1 MFRLR
6 QFRQATSGAAA
17 VEFALVG
24 SIFIMTMMFV
34 MIVGL
39 ISYISETLD
48 YATTAAAR
56 DIFTGTAQANSATLA
71 TFTQSV
77 CNRLPAGISCGN
89 LVINLYVVPQAV
101 QPSGYYSY
109 VKSDL
114 SGLTIPNLSP
124 GTGQFTLG
132 TRGQYQYLQVIYPI
146 TFLPSGLASVLSSG
160 VTFNGKPAYLA
171 IATTAFRNELF

>member
-1 MFRLR
+1 MSRLL
-6 QFRQATSGAAA
+6 QFYRATSGAAA

-24 SIFIMTMMFV
+24 SMFIMTMMFV
-34 MIVGL
+34 MIIGL
-39 ISYISETLD
+39 IFYIGEAVE

-56 DIFTGTAQANSATLA
+56 DILTGTAQANSATVG

-77 CNRLPAGISCGN
+77 CNRLPAAISCGN
-89 LVINLYVVPQAV
+89 LVINLYVVPQAA

-114 SGLTIPNLSP
+114 SGLTIPPLSP
-124 GTGQFTLG
+124 GSGQFTLG
-132 TRGQYQYLQVIYPI
+132 SRGQYQYLQVIYPI
-146 TFLPSGLASVLSSG
+146 TFLPSGLASMLSNG

>member
-1 MFRLR
+1 MIRLR
-6 QFRQATSGAAA
+6 QFFRATSGGAA

-24 SIFIMTMMFV
+24 SMFV
-34 MIVGL
+34 MTLMLVMVIGL
-39 ISYISETLD
+39 IFYISEAVE

-56 DIFTGTAQANSATLA
+56 DIFTGTAQANSATLG

-77 CNRLPAGISCGN
+77 CNRLPASVTCGN
-89 LVINLYVVPQAV
+89 LVINLYVVPQGT
-101 QPSGYYSY
+101 QPSGYYSF

-124 GTGQFTLG
+124 GSGQFTLG

-146 TFLPSGLASVLSSG
+146 TFLPSGLASMLSSG

>member
-1 MFRLR
+1 ML
-6 QFRQATSGAAA
+6 QFCRATSGAAA

-24 SIFIMTMMFV
+24 SMFIMTMMLV
-34 MIVGL
+34 MVIGA
-39 ISYISETLD
+39 IFYIGEAVD

-56 DIFTGTAQANSATLA
+56 DIFTGTAQANSTTLG

-77 CNRLPAGISCGN
+77 CNRLPAGITCGN
-89 LVINLYVVPQAV
+89 LVINLYVVPQAA

-114 SGLTIPNLSP
+114 SGLTIPALAP
-124 GTGQFTLG
+124 GSGQFTLG

-160 VTFNGKPAYLA
+160 ATFNGKPAYLA